1 MAGLLRAS
9 EEGLRIV
16 NLARRNPGW
25 NKTSELWCQAALT
38 SQATLKRFW
47 RRQPIRRETFID
59 ICKAVGIDNWEDI
72 VDRDIESSK
81 SLLDKAI
88 ADLPAPGDPDR
99 TFDLPDNLP
108 PVRNWV
114 GRHQELETLKSL
126 ILDRPQDSG
135 IEKIPLTAVSLVGL
149 TGIGKT
155 TLASQFVR
163 ELQRENTR
171 FVAIAWES
179 LNSVINGATPFDRT
193 INSLLLKLS
202 NQEPSDRQP
211 LEEDYLKKT
220 EKLIQLLKQKPCLL
234 LFDQVET
241 ILIPEV
247 AEKAGYFAENYRE
260 YAWLF
265 KQILATEHQ
274 SKVIFISRESFA
286 ELSPTV
292 SREVALKG
300 LDAEAA
306 IALLQ
311 SFNLTD
317 SASEQLELV
326 ERYQGHP
333 KALELVAALIRDDD
347 EFRGNVG
354 KFLQDRDWL
363 LTVEIESFIEQQMSR
378 LSDLERICLT
388 RISVYEAPDY
398 PLSCGAI
405 QAQMPEINMYELKE
419 KVIRALKRRQLLYYN
434 SNLNSFY
441 LHPLFQEKAAI
452 LLKQNPENFRSAHRQ
467 AYGYFSRKLNF
478 SETPLN
484 LNFLEE
490 QTLEYLKTILR
501 SHYHASA
508 AEDRETA
515 QQLIAQ
521 FAHILQSCPPQFKST
536 IQDYLDHSNFV
547 GDNLPLP
554 ILTEGEAIEENQE
567 TGFLR

>member
-59 ICKAVGIDNWEDI
+59 ICKAVGIDNWEDT
-72 VDRDIESSK
+72 VDRDIQSTK
-81 SLLDKAI
+81 SLLDQAI
-88 ADLPAPGDPDR
+88 ADLPTPGNPDR
-99 TFDLPDNLP
+99 IFDLPDNLP

-135 IEKIPLTAVSLVGL
+135 SEKIPVTAVSLVGL

-179 LNSVINGATPFDRT
+179 LNSASNGARPFDRT
-193 INSLLLKLS
+193 INSLLLTLS
-202 NQEPSDRQP
+202 NQEPLDRQP

-241 ILIPEV
+241 ILIPGV
-247 AEKAGYFAENYRE
+247 AEKAGYFAENYLE
-260 YAWLF
+260 YTWLF
-265 KQILATEHQ
+265 KQLLETEHQ
-274 SKVIFISRESFA
+274 SKVIFISRESLA

-292 SREVALKG
+292 SREVVLKG
-300 LDAEAA
+300 LASEAA

-311 SFNLTD
+311 SFNLTNNLTE
-317 SASEQLELV
+317 SNPEKLELV
-326 ERYQGHP
+326 KRYQGHP

-347 EFRGNVG
+347 EFRGNIG

-363 LTVEIESFIEQQMSR
+363 LTGEIESFIEQQMSR

-405 QAQMPEINMYELKE
+405 QAQMPEITIYELKE
-419 KVIRALKRRQLLYYN
+419 KVIRALKRRQLLSYN
-434 SNLNSFY
+434 SERNSFY

-452 LLKQNPENFRSAHRQ
+452 LLNQNPENVRAAHQQ
-467 AYGYFSRKLNF
+467 AYRYFSRNLNF
-478 SETPLN
+478 PETPLN
-484 LNFLEE
+484 LTSLEDPN
-490 QTLEYLKTILR
+490 LEYLKTILR
-501 SHYHASA
+501 SHYHACA
-508 AEDRETA
+508 AEDREIA

-521 FAHILQSCPPQFKST
+521 LDRMSPSCPPQFQAT
-536 IQDYLDHSNFV
+536 IQDYLNRSNSV
-547 GDNLPLP
+547 NHNLPFP
-554 ILTEGEAIEENQE
+554 ILTEGEEILNEVD
-567 TGFLR
+567 G